1 MHVDN
6 DPPLNNIIV
15 SRLNGIL
22 VFLTH
27 FMLFYFGSSIVKVLS
42 FCISGI

>member
-22 VFLTH
+22 YYITI
-27 FMLFYFGSSIVKVLS
+27 S
-42 FCISGI
+42 SGINVLWT